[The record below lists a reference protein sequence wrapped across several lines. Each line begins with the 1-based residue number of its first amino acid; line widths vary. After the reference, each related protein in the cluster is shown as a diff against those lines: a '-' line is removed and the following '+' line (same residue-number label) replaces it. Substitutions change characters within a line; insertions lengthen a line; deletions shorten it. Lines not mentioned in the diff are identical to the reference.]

1 MIKKLAKKI
10 IPFRYH
16 YFFSNDKIIRRTR
29 KDIVILP
36 LGNNANLEVY
46 WREDKLGIGP
56 AASVYIYNREVL
68 RFDCFGEEEGH
79 FHISTP
85 YKGSIAS
92 DRIYYTEKNVE
103 DQIDRTFFE
112 IKTNIFSYI
121 NMHPSKRIRGIQL
134 DKKNLENSAIEMKK
148 IMLDYYRINKE
159 KMKLSEN
166 IR

>member
-1 MIKKLAKKI
+1 MIRKFLKKI
-10 IPFRYH
+10 VPFRYH
-16 YFFSNDKIIRRTR
+16 YFFSSDKLIRKTR

-36 LGNNANLEVY
+36 LGQNANLEVY
-46 WREDKLGIGP
+46 WREDNLGIGP

-85 YKGSIAS
+85 YKGSISS

-112 IKTNIFSYI
+112 IKTNIFSYVK
-121 NMHPSKRIRGIQL
+121 MHPSKRIRKVYL
-134 DKKNLENSAIEMKK
+134 DKNALENSAVEMKK
-148 IMLDYYRINKE
+148 IMKNYYMINKD
-159 KMKLSEN
+159 KMRVSEN
-166 IR
+166 IL